1 MEKKSEISWGYLLTG
16 ILFIL
21 VSLIAFKDPASSLVA
36 IVYVFAF
43 FAIYKGAF
51 DLFFRRKIHQY
62 TDHKSTLLI
71 VLGLFDIAVGI
82 FLLFNVSLGL
92 VALPFIFAIWF
103 IVDSVI
109 SLALSDVFK
118 LKSNSYYWFN
128 VVLNLIGIVLGIML
142 LFNPISSALTLA
154 FLVGFY
160 FMVIGISFIVNAF

>member
-1 MEKKSEISWGYLLTG
+1 MEKKSELSWGYLLTG

-21 VSLIAFKDPASSLVA
+21 VALIAFKNPESSLVA

-43 FAIYKGAF
+43 SAIYKGVF

-71 VLGLFDIAVGI
+71 VLGVFDLVVGV

-103 IVDSVI
+103 IVDSII

-118 LKSNSYYWFN
+118 LKNTSYYWFN
-128 VVLNLIGIVLGIML
+128 VILNVIGIVLGIVL

-154 FLVGFY
+154 FLVGLY